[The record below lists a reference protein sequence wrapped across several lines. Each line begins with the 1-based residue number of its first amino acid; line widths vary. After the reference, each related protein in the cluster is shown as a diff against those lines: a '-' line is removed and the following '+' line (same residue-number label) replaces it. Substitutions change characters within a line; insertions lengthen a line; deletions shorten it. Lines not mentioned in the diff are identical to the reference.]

1 MKFKILL
8 MIFQS
13 ILQMVFLKVT
23 KAGYKTIFSRNSRTI
38 QNSSNVE
45 IIREGEGIRNN
56 ESL

>member
-1 MKFKILL
+1 

-23 KAGYKTIFSRNSRTI
+23 KVGYKTMFLRNSRTI
-38 QNSSNVE
+38 QSSSNVE

-56 ESL
+56 ESF